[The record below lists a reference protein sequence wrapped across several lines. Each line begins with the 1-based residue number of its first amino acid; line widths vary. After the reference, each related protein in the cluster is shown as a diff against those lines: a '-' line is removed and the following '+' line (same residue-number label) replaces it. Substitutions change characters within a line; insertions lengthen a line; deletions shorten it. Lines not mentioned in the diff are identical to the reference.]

1 MNYQT
6 CPVYDCCGGTIIR
19 DNGMRARCRNCDGRG
34 VVEAPHIT
42 ASREPMAIHGARGT
56 DIHEHAGPPIVTP
69 APGQHVIVLDGL
81 TPDEVRVITGLV
93 RAMRKHPIDRP
104 ERIDASIELR
114 VAKAYIVDA
123 QDDVEPPVMNDLATQ
138 DAASAAWH
146 IAHAISQ
153 MGES

>member
-1 MNYQT
+1 MNYTT

-34 VVEAPHIT
+34 VVEAPRVVTH
-42 ASREPMAIHGARGT
+42 
-56 DIHEHAGPPIVTP
+56 DGPPVVTP

-81 TPDEVRVITGLV
+81 ALDEVRVITGLV

-123 QDDVEPPVMNDLATQ
+123 QDDVEPPVMSDLATQ

-153 MGES
+153 MASGDEDASRVLGERGW

>member
-34 VVEAPHIT
+34 VVEAP
-42 ASREPMAIHGARGT
+42 SVDVRVVS
-56 DIHEHAGPPIVTP
+56 AGPAVVTP
-69 APGQHVIVLDGL
+69 ALGQHVIVLDGL
-81 TPDEVRVITGLV
+81 TDDEVRVITGLV
-93 RAMRKHPIDRP
+93 RAMREHRLPLREP
-104 ERIDASIELR
+104 TSFWSLRAAEECLRAGGAACLRQSWSDA
-114 VAKAYIVDA
+114 
-123 QDDVEPPVMNDLATQ
+123 TFT
-138 DAASAAWH
+138 AAWH